1 MDYITN
7 IMAKHVDEHVDF
19 VCMDGACAGAVK
31 LLMTRCPWLSGVVC
45 TTHSLDLLLEDIG
58 KLEFVKNATSSVK
71 RVVQYIRSHHATL
84 ALWRSI
90 SSCELKAP
98 GDTRFGTHFIMLE
111 RVLRCR
117 ADLVRL
123 GRSQEFADY
132 IAALPA
138 DKRSEAK

>member
-1 MDYITN
+1 ME
-7 IMAKHVDEHVDF
+7 EHQQLRAQ
-19 VCMDGACAGAVK
+19 GP
-31 LLMTRCPWLSGVVC
+31 R
-45 TTHSLDLLLEDIG
+45 
-58 KLEFVKNATSSVK
+58 
-71 RVVQYIRSHHATL
+71 RHA
-84 ALWRSI
+84 
-90 SSCELKAP
+90 
-98 GDTRFGTHFIMLE
+98 FGTHFIMLE